1 MVNRLLQNN
10 DLSYIRNE
18 SIKAMPDTVS
28 IQRQTSVA
36 DGQGGFTT
44 SWSNAYQNVAA
55 RVIPSG
61 GSESIDAGRQDLQA
75 DAMLT
80 VAYDQSVE
88 QTERVVHSSGTYE
101 VRFVEDG
108 KSWSTA
114 KRCQMRRL

>member
-1 MVNRLLQNN
+1 MVNRLLQEN
-10 DLSYIRNE
+10 DLVYCRDAAIT
-18 SIKAMPDTVS
+18 AMPDTVS
-28 IQRQTSVA
+28 IQRETRVA

-44 SWSNAYQNVAA
+44 SWSNAYHNVAA

-61 GSESIDAGRQDLQA
+61 GSESNAAGRQDLQA

-80 VAYDQSVE
+80 IAYDQSVE
-88 QTERVVHSSGTYE
+88 QTDRVVHSSGTYE

-108 KSWSTA
+108 RSWSTA